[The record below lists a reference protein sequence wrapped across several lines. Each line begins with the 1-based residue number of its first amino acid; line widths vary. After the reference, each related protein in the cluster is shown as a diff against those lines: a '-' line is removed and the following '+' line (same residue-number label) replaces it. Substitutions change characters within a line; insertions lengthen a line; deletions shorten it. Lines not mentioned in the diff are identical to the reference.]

1 MKRDQ
6 KYIIGL
12 ILITIILTIV
22 RLAQPKPI
30 DWSENYSSTS
40 KIPFGAYI
48 LNDLLSISF
57 EGEEIIVNNQP
68 IFESELDIDR
78 SNWIFINSA
87 FAIDEFETEIL
98 NEKVEAGDNVFI
110 SAREMAGPLADSLN
124 IVISASFPFIN
135 PSSTSLDSLLSNPVN
150 FTNPAIKK
158 ESNWAFP
165 RTLTESYFIR
175 LDTAHTTILGYSED
189 DQVNFIQVKRGEGSY
204 FIHSNPFLFTNY
216 FTRDVANYDYAF
228 KALSYLPQRTTY
240 WDEYYKAGRL
250 NLASPLSYI
259 TSQRNLKW
267 AWFIALFG
275 MVAYLIINAKRAQR
289 IIPVIRSPKNTSIE
303 FATTIANLYLNNGTH
318 KDIFEKKV
326 LFLFEYIRSSLR
338 VSTTDIDEQSLSDI
352 ANRSGIELE
361 EISEL
366 FEEIEAYRQK
376 EQLSDKELKLITER
390 IDEFYKHSQR

>member
-1 MKRDQ
+1 MRRDH

-12 ILITIILTIV
+12 LLITIVLTV
-22 RLAQPKPI
+22 VKLAQPKPVN
-30 DWSENYSSTS
+30 WNENYSSSS
-40 KIPFGAYI
+40 KIPFGTYI
-48 LNDLLSISF
+48 LNDLLNTSF
-57 EGEEIIVNNQP
+57 PGKEILVNTRP
-68 IFESELDIDR
+68 IFESELDISL

-87 FAIDEFETEIL
+87 FTLDEFETEIL
-98 NEKVEAGDNVFI
+98 HEKVEAGDNVFI
-110 SAREMAGPLADSLN
+110 SAREMAGPLADSL
-124 IVISASFPFIN
+124 SLTLSLSFPFIN
-135 PSSTSLDSLLSNPVN
+135 PSATSLDSLLSNSIN
-150 FTNPAIKK
+150 FTNPTIRSK
-158 ESNWAFP
+158 SNWAFP
-165 RTLTESYFIR
+165 RTLTETYFTSF
-175 LDTAHTTILGYSED
+175 DTTRTTVLGYANE
-189 DQVNFIQVKRGEGSY
+189 DQVNFIQVKIGEGSY

-216 FTRDVANYDYAF
+216 FTRDAENYDYAF

-240 WDEYYKAGRL
+240 WDEYYKVGRL
-250 NLASPLSYI
+250 SFAFPLSYI

-275 MVAYLIINAKRAQR
+275 MVAYLILNSKRAQR

-338 VSTTDIDEQSLSDI
+338 ISTTGIDEQTLNDI

-361 EISEL
+361 EISKL

-390 IDEFYKHSQR
+390 IDGFYKHSQR